1 MIEITSTYS
10 FWWLIPIV
18 FISLG
23 LTLLL
28 YFKNKNESF
37 SKVTIWILALLRFFS
52 FIILGA
58 LLLSPVVKSWK
69 TNIEKPTIIIAAD
82 NSKSM
87 VYFGDSI
94 KTREENIKRQEEIS
108 AALSDKYNVELY
120 SFGDKVEQTNV
131 IDYSEVK
138 TDISSVFT
146 LVDQKYKYSNIGALV
161 VISDGIY
168 NVGNNPIY
176 ESKNLNIPIYT
187 IGVGDSTIHRD
198 YSIKRVKFNKNVF
211 INNEFPIEVSLR
223 AKRMA
228 NTRTKVSLYNNGK
241 LIVFKEI
248 DFKSENEVQK
258 HLFLI
263 KAKVAGLQ
271 SYKVVISSFDGEQ
284 NLINNSKTFN
294 IEVLGSK
301 KKVLL
306 LYSTPHPDVS
316 AIKQIFKNTDE
327 YELVLKQFG
336 NSSFNLKDFN
346 LVIFNQLPNNTG
358 RSISVLKEAKKL
370 GTPFIIIL
378 GNNTN
383 ISLFNRLKLGVKI
396 NSKSRSLIEMHAI
409 PNDDFKEFIVSHRL
423 TDIISQFP
431 PLIGP
436 YGQTKSSSLFTSVFK
451 QRIGAV
457 NTEYPL
463 IALSNISGKRDAFI
477 FGEGLWRWRMYD
489 FMENKNHDMI
499 DKFFLKLVRYTS
511 LSGERSRLNIQYEN
525 SYNEQ
530 DEVEISAQF
539 YNNSYE
545 SISDADINIEIKNL
559 DNEIFNYSFGR
570 KNLAYYLSAGR
581 LQAGIYSFKASV
593 NYGGKTFIKQ
603 GKFSVEKV
611 DIEAMSLEADFNLLR
626 NISINSGANF
636 YNKDD
641 WKELINNLAK
651 REDIVNIESQQ
662 LEYKDAIRFPI
673 ILVVLFIFLSL
684 EWFIRKQMGSY

>member
-10 FWWLIPIV
+10 FLWLFPIV
-18 FISLG
+18 FISFG

-28 YFKNKNESF
+28 YFKNKRESF
-37 SKVTIWILALLRFFS
+37 SKVTIWVLALLRFFS
-52 FIILGA
+52 FMILGV

-94 KTREENIKRQEEIS
+94 ETREKNIKRQEEIYAS
-108 AALSDKYNVELY
+108 LSDIYNVDYY
-120 SFGDKVEQTNV
+120 SFGDKVEKTDV
-131 IDYSEVK
+131 IDFSKVK

-161 VISDGIY
+161 IISDGIY

-176 ESKNLNIPIYT
+176 ESKKLKIPIYC

-211 INNEFPIEVSLR
+211 INNEFPIEVSVR

-228 NTRTKVSLYNNGK
+228 NTSSKLFLYNNGK
-241 LIVFKEI
+241 LIVSKDI
-248 DFKSENEVQK
+248 DFKSENELQK
-258 HLFLI
+258 HLFI
-263 KAKVAGLQ
+263 ITAKEAGLQ
-271 SYKVVISSFDGEQ
+271 SYKVVINSFDGEH
-284 NLINNSKTFN
+284 NLINNSKSIN

-316 AIKQIFKNTDE
+316 AIKQIFQNTDE
-327 YELVLKQFG
+327 YELVLKQFD
-336 NSSFNLKDFN
+336 NSSFNLKDYN

-358 RSISVLKEAKKL
+358 RSISVLKEAKTI
-370 GTPFIIIL
+370 GIPFIIVL

-383 ISLFNRLKLGVKI
+383 VSLFNKLKFGVKI
-396 NSKSRSLIEMHAI
+396 NSKRSSLIEMHAI
-409 PNDDFKEFIVSHRL
+409 PNDDFKEFIIYDKL
-423 TDIISQFP
+423 TNIIGQFP

-436 YGQTKSSSLFTSVFK
+436 YGQIKSSSLFTPVFK
-451 QRIGAV
+451 QKIGAV
-457 NTEYPL
+457 KTEYPL

-489 FMENKNHDMI
+489 YMENHNHNMI
-499 DKFFLKLVRYTS
+499 DNFFLKLVRYTS
-511 LSGERSRLNIQYEN
+511 LSGNRSRLNVQFEN

-530 DEVEISAQF
+530 DEVEFSAQF

-545 SISDADINIEIKNL
+545 SISDADINIEIMNK
-559 DNEIFNYSFGR
+559 DKESYYYSFGR

-581 LQAGIYSFKASV
+581 LQAGVYSFKASV
-593 NYGGKTFIKQ
+593 NYGGKTFTKQ
-603 GKFSVEKV
+603 GKFSVDKV
-611 DIEAMSLEADFNLLR
+611 DVEAMSLEADFNLLR
-626 NISINSGANF
+626 KISINSGAKF
-636 YNKDD
+636 YFKDD
-641 WKELINNLAK
+641 WKKIITDLAK

-662 LEYKDAIRFPI
+662 LEYKDVIKFPI
-673 ILVVLFIFLSL
+673 ILVVLFLFLSL